1 MHSLSDIH
9 IDRIIRERNGNLVE
23 CEQLSLGFVEK
34 FVGVSFDMI
43 NYAYL
48 ALFYA
53 LRVSLDLAKKT
64 W

>member
-23 CEQLSLGFVEK
+23 CEQLSLGFVGK
-34 FVGVSFDMI
+34 FVGVYFDMI

-48 ALFYA
+48 
-53 LRVSLDLAKKT
+53 LDII
-64 W
+64 

>member
-34 FVGVSFDMI
+34 FVGVSIDMI

-48 ALFYA
+48 AWFYT
-53 LRVSLDLAKKT
+53 LRVSLNLAKKT